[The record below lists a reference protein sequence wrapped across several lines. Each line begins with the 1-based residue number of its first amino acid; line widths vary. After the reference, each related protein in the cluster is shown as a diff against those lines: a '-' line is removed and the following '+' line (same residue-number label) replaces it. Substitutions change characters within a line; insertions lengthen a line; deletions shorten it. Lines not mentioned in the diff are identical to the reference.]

1 MPLERVSKGFRDLS
15 MTFQIN
21 PLNYDLI
28 ALRNETAISRSVRN
42 IVFTLPGEKF
52 FNPSFGSKI
61 SRSLFETIDDMTAS
75 VIRDEIINSINNY
88 EPRVSLIEVRT
99 TPDEENLSFNVTII
113 YEIIGADVPTQ
124 KLEFILQPNR

>member
-1 MPLERVSKGFRDLS
+1 MPLERISKGFRDLS

-28 ALRNETAISRSVRN
+28 ALRNETAISRSIRN

-61 SRSLFETIDDMTAS
+61 TRSLFEVIDDLTAS

-88 EPRVSLIEVRT
+88 EPRVSLIEVRS
-99 TPDEENLSFNVTII
+99 TPDEENLSFKVTII

-124 KLEFILQPNR
+124 KLEFILQPTR